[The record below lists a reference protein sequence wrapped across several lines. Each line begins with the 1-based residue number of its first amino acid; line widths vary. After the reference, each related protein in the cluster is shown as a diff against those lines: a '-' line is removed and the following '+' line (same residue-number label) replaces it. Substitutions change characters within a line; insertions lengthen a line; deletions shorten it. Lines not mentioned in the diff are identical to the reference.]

1 MSEGVLKVFGIALI
15 CLSLSLALKKYN
27 ADIGALIKAAS
38 AVLLSSICLF
48 ILSPAISFILELSEG
63 EIMSAAFPGVTV
75 LLRAMAVA
83 FLTHV
88 CASVCRDCGEGTLAS
103 YVEMAG
109 KAEILVLS
117 IPLITDILETVKKL
131 LDT

>member
-27 ADIGALIKAAS
+27 ADIGALIKVAS
-38 AVLLSSICLF
+38 AVLLASICLF
-48 ILSPAISFILELSEG
+48 ALSPAISFILELSDG
-63 EIMSAAFPGVTV
+63 EIMSSAFPGVTV

-117 IPLITDILETVKKL
+117 VPLITDILETVKKL